1 MQYILN
7 YSLQLT
13 FYIFGF
19 FGLLVSLKCFFDSSK
34 YASIFFISFIVSLI
48 IGYFFKVLFNKN
60 KILKE
65 KNLVITIFYS
75 WFLLILVSAIPFFAF
90 IDVLTIS
97 DIFFIST
104 SFITTTGISA

>member
-1 MQYILN
+1 MQHILN

-19 FGLLVSLKCFFDSSK
+19 LGLLVSLKCFFDSSK

-60 KILKE
+60 NILKE
-65 KNLVITIFYS
+65 KNLVITIFS
-75 WFLLILVSAIPFFAF
+75 AWLLLILVAAIPFFA
-90 IDVLTIS
+90 L
-97 DIFFIST
+97 
-104 SFITTTGISA
+104 